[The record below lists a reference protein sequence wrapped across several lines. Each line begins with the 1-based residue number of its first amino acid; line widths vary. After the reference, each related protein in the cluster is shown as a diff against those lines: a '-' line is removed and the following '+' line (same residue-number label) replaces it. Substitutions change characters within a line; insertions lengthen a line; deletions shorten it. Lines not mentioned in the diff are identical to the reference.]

1 MLGLANV
8 MLVAIMAIAVAPA
21 AANPLPDPTR
31 PANAAV
37 SRSSAPAGPARPV
50 LQSTIVSPG
59 RKAAVISGTRVRI
72 GDTFQ
77 GAVVTDIAPYE
88 VRMNRGG
95 REVVLRLAPKLATDK
110 GTVE

>member
-1 MLGLANV
+1 MLRFANF
-8 MLVAIMAIAVAPA
+8 MLVAITAIAVTPTA
-21 AANPLPDPTR
+21 ADPLPDPTR
-31 PANAAV
+31 PADAV
-37 SRSSAPAGPARPV
+37 ATRSPATAGPAQPV
-50 LQSTIVSPG
+50 LQSTIVSLG

-95 REVVLRLAPKLATDK
+95 REVILRLAPKLAADQ